1 MEVKNEIYRYM
12 KELVAIPS
20 ISNSREEQAAGE
32 YIREELGRQPYFQ
45 AHPELTGMYGLE
57 GDFLSRGTPY
67 GLVKGST
74 SRTVIL
80 TGHYD
85 VVDTE
90 EYGDFQSYAYDVEA
104 WKLAQGKE
112 LETLMSMLPEE
123 ARADFETGEW
133 LFGRGVNDMKGDL
146 RLAWPDGLVWAPD
159 AGTSGTAGLS
169 FVCRGGG

>member
-80 TGHYD
+80 
-85 VVDTE
+85 
-90 EYGDFQSYAYDVEA
+90 
-104 WKLAQGKE
+104 
-112 LETLMSMLPEE
+112 
-123 ARADFETGEW
+123 
-133 LFGRGVNDMKGDL
+133 
-146 RLAWPDGLVWAPD
+146 PDIMMWWIRRNM
-159 AGTSGTAGLS
+159 GTSS
-169 FVCRGGG
+169 PMRMMWKRGNWRRERNWRP

>member
-104 WKLAQGKE
+104 WKLAQG
-112 LETLMSMLPEE
+112 
-123 ARADFETGEW
+123 
-133 LFGRGVNDMKGDL
+133 
-146 RLAWPDGLVWAPD
+146 
-159 AGTSGTAGLS
+159 
-169 FVCRGGG
+169 

>member
-90 EYGDFQSYAYDVEA
+90 EYGDFQSYCVQSAEA
-104 WKLAQGKE
+104 IHHMCLHALDQHRRHG
-112 LETLMSMLPEE
+112 LPHGPDIDLLP
-123 ARADFETGEW
+123 AILIKTGFQVHQTSI
-133 LFGRGVNDMKGDL
+133 LQPKPSLHPRKK
-146 RLAWPDGLVWAPD
+146 RDGPPH
-159 AGTSGTAGLS
+159 SG
-169 FVCRGGG
+169 